1 MSTSAKALALGA
13 GVGVTLLAGGTLGGR
28 AILPAAFAAP
38 AHAQATAAS
47 NVTPAPSTAAA
58 AGITLH
64 SVTVELP
71 ASDRMF
77 PGDASAE
84 VVNNSCLACHS
95 AGMILNQPPL
105 SKAAWGEEVA
115 KMRTLYKAP
124 VAEEDVPAIVAYLGK
139 LKAGK

>member
-1 MSTSAKALALGA
+1 MSRTVTVLAYGLA
-13 GVGVTLLAGGTLGGR
+13 ASFCVTLLVGSQSAL
-28 AILPAAFAAP
+28 
-38 AHAQATAAS
+38 AQAPVATNA
-47 NVTPAPSTAAA
+47 TPAPSTAAG

-64 SVTVELP
+64 SVSVELP

-77 PGDASAE
+77 PGNASAE
-84 VVNNSCLACHS
+84 VINNNCLACHS
-95 AGMILNQPPL
+95 AGMVLTQPPL
-105 SKAAWGEEVA
+105 SQAAWGEEVA